1 MQGEVKEGLEKK
13 KNFLMNSFELCK
25 LIEEE
30 ILKYF

>member
-13 KNFLMNSFELCK
+13 KMNSFELCK

-30 ILKYF
+30 ILKHF